1 MGEAR
6 QESRDTDTSAQP
18 EDVKNHLNSPDRL
31 ESDSGHERMIEDGAD
46 RMRTET
52 SADTEQTLDS
62 FSGSNCDNGAE
73 SHVKGQAQDI
83 LEESVNSETE
93 LLKETEKE
101 DESAKR
107 KRKWITVG

>member
-6 QESRDTDTSAQP
+6 REYRDTDTSAQP

-31 ESDSGHERMIEDGAD
+31 ESDSGHERVIEDGAD
-46 RMRTET
+46 RRHTET

-73 SHVKGQAQDI
+73 SHVKGQARDV

-93 LLKETEKE
+93 LLEETEKE